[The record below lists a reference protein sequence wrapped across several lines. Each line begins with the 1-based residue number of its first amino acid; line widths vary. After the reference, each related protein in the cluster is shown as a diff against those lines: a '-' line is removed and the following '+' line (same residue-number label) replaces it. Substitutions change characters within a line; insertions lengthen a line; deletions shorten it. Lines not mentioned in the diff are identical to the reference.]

1 MAKRK
6 GMPEVNELLI
16 CTTTK
21 ITPFAAWCSLDE
33 YENLEGMVHIS
44 QVAGKWV
51 RDIRKFVKPNKQYV
65 LKVVSIDKE
74 RNLINLSLKRVSK
87 QDERSKWNDYRKEQ
101 RAEKILE
108 QVARGMDKTLEQ
120 TYEEVGFML
129 QEMFGDLFA
138 AFEKIKK
145 SPEIL
150 DKLDIDKKLRDVL
163 ISTVDKNFVEKVI
176 LLKAEI
182 KLESHADDGI
192 ERIKKLL
199 GELKEKSKAEIRYI
213 SAPKYRLEFKT
224 KSPKQD
230 EKSLRQYMD
239 KMIEQGKKTDVK
251 GSYEFIE

>member
-1 MAKRK
+1 
-6 GMPEVNELLI
+6 MPEINELLI

-21 ITPFAAWCSLDE
+21 ITPFAAWCNLDE

-51 RDIRKFVKPNKQYV
+51 RDIRKFVKPNKQYI

-74 RNLINLSLKRVSK
+74 KNLINLSLKRVSK

-108 QVARGMDKTLEQ
+108 QAAKGMGKTLEQ
-120 TYEEVGFML
+120 AYEEVGFVL
-129 QEMFGDLFA
+129 QDMFGELFT

-145 SPEIL
+145 SPDVLE
-150 DKLDIDKKLRDVL
+150 KLGIGKKWHDVL
-163 ISTVDKNFVEKVI
+163 ISTIEKNFVEKEVV
-176 LLKAEI
+176 LKAEI
-182 KLESHADDGI
+182 KLESYADDGI

-199 GELKEKSKAEIRYI
+199 EELKEKSGAEVRHV

-230 EKSLRQYMD
+230 EKNLRHKLD
-239 KMIEQGKKTDVK
+239 NAIEEGKKSGVK
-251 GSYEFIE
+251 GG